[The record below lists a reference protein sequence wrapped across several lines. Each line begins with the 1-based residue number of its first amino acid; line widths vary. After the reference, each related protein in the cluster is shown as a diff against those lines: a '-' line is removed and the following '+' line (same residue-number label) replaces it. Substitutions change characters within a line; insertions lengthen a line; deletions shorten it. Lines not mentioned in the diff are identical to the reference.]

1 MAQSKNTPSASAPL
15 FIARSQSRALER
27 AARSSAADHKR
38 AAAATFFAFQSGIL
52 SCFAKGPGPLCPRA
66 ASAWHVSISRN
77 ELTQKPIS
85 AYAEVSP
92 SFART
97 RTHSATFRC
106 VNGVVK
112 SHGFACE
119 VRVTSADT
127 SSGPTGWAPVCAS
140 AIFFNSASRC
150 TVSSPTSSTKS
161 FAAESVMAMPCD
173 VAMARTWDGNSYAL
187 RGAQSMTAL
196 GPTAAAAL

>member
-38 AAAATFFAFQSGIL
+38 AAAATFFAFQSGIF

-127 SSGPTGWAPVCAS
+127 SSGATAERPRERARFSSTRHRDVPCLRPQARPK
-140 AIFFNSASRC
+140 ASRAGIGSWRC
-150 TVSSPTSSTKS
+150 HAMSPWRAPET
-161 FAAESVMAMPCD
+161 AIRMPC
-173 VAMARTWDGNSYAL
+173 AARN
-187 RGAQSMTAL
+187 R
-196 GPTAAAAL
+196 

>member
-38 AAAATFFAFQSGIL
+38 AAAATFFAFHRAS
-52 SCFAKGPGPLCPRA
+52 SA
-66 ASAWHVSISRN
+66 ASPKAQGRFLPASRKRMAR
-77 ELTQKPIS
+77 EHFAQRAHAKPIS

-112 SHGFACE
+112 PHGFACE

-127 SSGPTGWAPVCAS
+127 SSGAGLS
-140 AIFFNSASRC
+140 ARVSERDFLQLGIEMYRVFAHKARPKASRPNRSWRC
-150 TVSSPTSSTKS
+150 HAMSPWRALET
-161 FAAESVMAMPCD
+161 AIRMPC
-173 VAMARTWDGNSYAL
+173 AARN
-187 RGAQSMTAL
+187 R
-196 GPTAAAAL
+196 